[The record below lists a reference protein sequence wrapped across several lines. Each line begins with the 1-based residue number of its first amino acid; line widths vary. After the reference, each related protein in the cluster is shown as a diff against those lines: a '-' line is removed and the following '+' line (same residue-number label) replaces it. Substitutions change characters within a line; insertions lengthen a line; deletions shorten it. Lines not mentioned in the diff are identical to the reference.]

1 MDILQTLNEQRLYNS
16 RKSKK
21 YKQLYYISEV
31 IMLFFTILTPVLLT
45 INNLNPL
52 FPGISSGIVLLTKG
66 VSSLFKF
73 QQIWLS
79 SRFLTEELKSEERQY
94 SSGIND
100 YKDLSAVEKEVVLAK
115 RLEDII
121 KTGNKLWFDIINSK
135 EEGK

>member
-1 MDILQTLNEQRLYNS
+1 MDILRALNEQRLYNS

-21 YKQLYYISEV
+21 YKLLYYISEV

-45 INNLNPL
+45 INNLNSL

-94 SSGIND
+94 NSGIND
-100 YKDLSAVEKEVVLAK
+100 YKDLSSVEKEAVLAK
-115 RLEDII
+115 KLENII
-121 KTGNKLWFDIINSK
+121 KIGNKLWFDIISSK
-135 EEGK
+135 EEAK